1 MANPKQMT
9 DDEEPIG
16 SHVLP
21 KNFTENDVF
30 DRLPKEVQDLIRNSP
45 VKLKAHWTML
55 NCDKALVLKLLKE
68 IIAEKTATPPFI
80 DRHRPSRCA

>member
-1 MANPKQMT
+1 MT

-30 DRLPKEVQDLIRNSP
+30 DRLPKEVQDVIRNSP
-45 VKLKAHWTML
+45 VKIRCHWTML
-55 NCDKALVLKLLKE
+55 NYPKSMVIEILNG
-68 IIAEKTATPPFI
+68 IIARRTQKPPFESLTA
-80 DRHRPSRCA
+80 R

>member
-1 MANPKQMT
+1 MT
-9 DDEEPIG
+9 EDEEPIG

-30 DRLPKEVQDLIRNSP
+30 DLLPKEVQDLIRNSP

-55 NCDKALVLKLLKE
+55 NCDKSLVLNILKE
-68 IIAEKTATPPFI
+68 IIAERTATPPFI
-80 DRHRPSRCA
+80 DRRRSARSA